1 MDVAAFVRGRLLWRR
16 SRRLSREAFE
26 HERLVRFR
34 KFAEYVQRK
43 SRWYRRIMSER
54 EIDPQS
60 CHPGQFPVLTKKEV
74 IEHFDEIV
82 TERDVNRRDLEAFLH
97 RSQDPRELFRGRYTV
112 IHTSGSSGEV
122 GYFIYDQAA
131 WARLLSQIKT
141 SQGLRLTSSGRQRLA
156 FVGATQGHFAGMSI
170 STACDVF
177 PLNLVY
183 KTKSFEVNRPLADT
197 VRGLNEFQ
205 PSTLVG
211 YGTVLRAL
219 AEQQLMS
226 ALRISPKIVAN
237 SGEPLLD
244 ADRAVMEDAFG
255 KCIRNTYS
263 CSEFGVIAHREST
276 WHHMQ
281 LLETYLIVE
290 IASNHALVTSLSN
303 RVLPLIRYRLNDLL
317 TEVPSNEHAPFRSI
331 GDILGRVE
339 QLASFRNRNGTVDG
353 ISPHTINEILI
364 PHVRR
369 FQMRLRG
376 PESFEFAVV
385 FDPSATSEQRAA
397 ALSFAKEKLRAIL
410 IEKALD
416 NVAFD
421 VRPVDDIPV
430 DPRSGKFRLI
440 VPPPSAATDG
450 SAQLPAGTKL
460 DSSEPVKYEGRVHRE

>member
-1 MDVAAFVRGRLLWRR
+1 
-16 SRRLSREAFE
+16 
-26 HERLVRFR
+26 
-34 KFAEYVQRK
+34 
-43 SRWYRRIMSER
+43 MSER
-54 EIDPQS
+54 EINPRT

-97 RSQDPRELFRGRYTV
+97 RSHDPRELFRGRYTV

-122 GYFIYDQAA
+122 GYFIYDPAA

-170 STACDVF
+170 STACDAF
-177 PLNLVY
+177 PLNLIY
-183 KTKSFEVNRPLADT
+183 KTKSFEVNLPLADI
-197 VRGLNEFQ
+197 VSGLNEFQ

-211 YGTVLRAL
+211 YGTALRAL

-226 ALRISPKIVAN
+226 ALRISPKVVAN

-244 ADRAVMEDAFG
+244 GDRAVMEDAFG

-263 CSEFGVIAHREST
+263 CSEFGVIAHRESS

-290 IASNHALVTSLSN
+290 IASDHALVTSLSN

-317 TEVPSNEHAPFRSI
+317 TVVPSNEHAPFKSI
-331 GDILGRVE
+331 GDVLGRVE
-339 QLASFRNRNGTVDG
+339 QLATFRNRNGTVDG
-353 ISPHTINEILI
+353 ISPHTINELLI

-369 FQMRLRG
+369 FQMRLQG

-385 FDPSATSEQRAA
+385 FDPAATGNQRFE
-397 ALSFAKEKLRAIL
+397 ALSFAQKKLKTIL

-416 NVAFD
+416 NVTFD
-421 VRPVDDIPV
+421 VRQVEDIPL
-430 DPRSGKFRLI
+430 DLKSGKFRLI
-440 VPPPSAATDG
+440 LPAPSA
-450 SAQLPAGTKL
+450 GT
-460 DSSEPVKYEGRVHRE
+460 DSSVRVPGTAKSNSSDPVEYV